1 MKKTLSITFIAA
13 LLAVGT
19 AFASKRDLT
28 TWVLWD
34 GTIKT
39 GTAGDIK
46 WLYCYGANAQ
56 VCAVDVNNGYNFVFM
71 P

>member
-19 AFASKRDLT
+19 ALASHKRVT
-28 TWVLWD
+28 TWVLWE
-34 GTIKT
+34 GSIRT
-39 GTAGDIK
+39 GLAQDIK
-46 WLYCYGANAQ
+46 NLYCTGYNNQ
-56 VCAVDVNNGYNFVFM
+56 VCAVNQDNGYDIVLR